1 MFEEDDNDHDENVD
15 HGDKDDH
22 DDLDHGAHDD
32 HAEGYWVRIQN

>member
-1 MFEEDDNDHDENVD
+1 MFEENDDDHDDNVD

-32 HAEGYWVRIQN
+32 HAEGYWVRIQH

>member
-1 MFEEDDNDHDENVD
+1 MFEENDDDHDDNVD

>member
-1 MFEEDDNDHDENVD
+1 MFEEDDDDQDYKVD